1 MKILFYNVADIEKS
15 FINDWAKNNNIT
27 VKTLSVAIDSNNIEL
42 TRDYDAVVFYPGEAF
57 LTDEK
62 LYAQLAQNGMRQISV
77 KSTGY
82 DNINF
87 TFAEKYQLSITNVPN
102 YSPESVAHFTVMSII
117 MLLRHMP
124 IYLHKQA
131 TTHRKDFI
139 GQELTDLTIGIYG
152 AGRLGSLVAK
162 TLKYMGARVLINSRT
177 SKPELEQLGIESVD
191 FKTLLTVSDVISIHV
206 PLNEQTHHLFDFDNL
221 GLMKQEAMLV
231 NTARG
236 SIIDT
241 KALIK
246 HLQQGKFKGVALDAL
261 EDEELFEVTD
271 NPYYQALMAFD
282 NVLITPHI
290 AYFTQAAVRDIA
302 ITALDNARDIV
313 TNGESENIVL
323 N

>member
-15 FINDWAKNNNIT
+15 FINDWAKNNHIT

-221 GLMKQEAMLV
+221 DLMKQEAMLV

-246 HLQQGKFKGVALDAL
+246 HLQQGKFKGAALDAL
-261 EDEELFEVTD
+261 EDEEFFEVTD

>member
-191 FKTLLTVSDVISIHV
+191 FKTLLTVSDVISTHV

-221 GLMKQEAMLV
+221 DLMKQEAMLV

-261 EDEELFEVTD
+261 EDEEFFEVTD

>member
-57 LTDEK
+57 LTDKK

-221 GLMKQEAMLV
+221 DLMKQEAMLV

-261 EDEELFEVTD
+261 EDEEFFEVTD

>member
-15 FINDWAKNNNIT
+15 FIDQWAKSNNVT
-27 VKTLSVAIDSNNIEL
+27 VKTLSVSIDYNNIEL
-42 TRDYDAVVFYPGEAF
+42 TRDYDAVVFYPGKAF
-57 LTDEK
+57 LTDEN
-62 LYAQLAQNGMRQISV
+62 LYVQLVQNGMKQISV

-87 TFAEKYQLSITNVPN
+87 TFAEKYHLSITNVPN
-102 YSPESVAHFTVMSII
+102 YSPESVAHFTIMSIV
-117 MLLRHMP
+117 MLLRHIP
-124 IYLHKQA
+124 IYLYQRQVA
-131 TTHRKDFI
+131 HRKDFI

-162 TLKYMGARVLINSRT
+162 TLKYMGARVLVHSRT
-177 SKPELEQLGIESVD
+177 NKPELEQLGIESVD
-191 FKTLLTVSDVISIHV
+191 FKTLLTASDVISIHV
-206 PLNEQTHHLFDFDNL
+206 PLNEKTHHLFDFDNL
-221 GLMKQEAMLV
+221 SLMKQDAMLV

-241 KALIK
+241 NALIE

-261 EDEELFEVTD
+261 EDEEFFEITA

-313 TNGESENIVL
+313 MNGESENIVL